1 MKLAIVSDAIWPYHN
16 GGKEMRIHEL
26 TTRLVASGF
35 DVHVYTMKWWD
46 GPQTTRAENGVTLHA
61 IMKKMPLYEGERRSI
76 KQGIRF
82 GLACFTL
89 LASTFDVADV
99 DHMPY
104 FPLFSMKLVCLVK
117 RRPMVATWHEVWG
130 YQYWMRYLGK
140 AGLLAATLER
150 LTVLLPNHIVAVSP
164 MTAER
169 LMTMLHAP
177 RPVTL
182 VENGIDYETIA
193 RTAPA
198 AQASDIVF
206 VGRLLKHKGV
216 DDLLR
221 AVAIM
226 KQTRPDVTCLII
238 SDGPERANLERL
250 SRNLKLTKNV
260 TFTGFVA
267 RDSDKLALM
276 KAAKIFALPSVRE
289 GFSIVAL
296 EALACGL
303 PVVTTDHPENA
314 ARRLVSPAT
323 GALVAAHDPQA
334 LADALS
340 AQLARKR
347 GDAAQLAA
355 RKFDWDRSVTRLLKV
370 YAA

>member
-26 TTRLVASGF
+26 STRLVESGF
-35 DVHVYTMKWWD
+35 DVHIYTMKWWD
-46 GPQTTRAENGVTLHA
+46 GPETTRVEQGVTLHA
-61 IMKKMPLYEGERRSI
+61 IMGKLPLYEGERRSI
-76 KQGIRF
+76 KQGIMF
-82 GLACFTL
+82 GLAAFKL
-89 LASTFDVADV
+89 LGEKFDIADV

-117 RRPMVATWHEVWG
+117 HRPMVATWHEVWG
-130 YQYWMRYLGK
+130 YKYWMRYLGK
-140 AGLLAATLER
+140 AGLVAAMLER

-169 LMTMLHAP
+169 LFTMLHSR

-182 VENGIDYETIA
+182 VENGIDYEAIA
-193 RTAPA
+193 KLKPA
-198 AQASDIVF
+198 AEASDIVF

-221 AVAIM
+221 AVAIVRR
-226 KQTRPDVTCLII
+226 TRPDVKCMII
-238 SDGPERANLERL
+238 SDGPERTNLERL
-250 SRNLKLTKNV
+250 SRELKLTKNV
-260 TFTGFVA
+260 TFTGFVD
-267 RDSDKLALM
+267 RDSDKLALV
-276 KAAKIFALPSVRE
+276 KASKVFALPSVRE

-303 PVVTTDHPENA
+303 PLVTTDHAENA
-314 ARRLVSPAT
+314 ARRLVTDAT
-323 GALVAAHDPQA
+323 GVLVRPHDPEA
-334 LADALS
+334 LAAALS
-340 AQLARKR
+340 AQLDKKR
-347 GDAAQLAA
+347 SAEAQAAA
-355 RKFDWDRSVTRLLKV
+355 RKFDWGRSVKRLSKV